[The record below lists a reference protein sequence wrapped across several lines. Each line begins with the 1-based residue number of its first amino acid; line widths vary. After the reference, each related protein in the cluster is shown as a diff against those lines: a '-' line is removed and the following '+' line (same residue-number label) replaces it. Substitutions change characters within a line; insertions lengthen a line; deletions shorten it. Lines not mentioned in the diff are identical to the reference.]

1 MEDYA
6 TKCIF
11 VKFVPIISTFTEN
24 RNTSE
29 ETYHGLAICRHTT
42 EHSSSSNRII
52 VSKVLKDTNIIL
64 GVYSILPVT
73 LVRTKCRR
81 NYGFHIFCFCINCV

>member
-6 TKCIF
+6 TKYKS
-11 VKFVPIISTFTEN
+11 VKFAPIISTFSEK

-29 ETYHGLAICRHTT
+29 ETYHGLVIYRHTS
-42 EHSSSSNRII
+42 EHPTASNRIT

-64 GVYSILPVT
+64 GV
-73 LVRTKCRR
+73 
-81 NYGFHIFCFCINCV
+81 